1 MAERVTHEDVMRYLD
16 GEASPEVRERI
27 QREVETSTELH
38 REVTIFKHL
47 RDELRQLDLPGGIN
61 GRSVWT
67 DVEQRLSRPFGWLLI
82 LVGSAIWLGYGAYTY
97 LSAPVDWWEKTATGA
112 IVIGI
117 MLLLASVILEQYRR
131 WLIDPYRDVQR

>member
-16 GEASPEVRERI
+16 GEASPELRERI

-38 REVTIFKHL
+38 REVTIFTHL
-47 RDELRQLDLPGGIN
+47 RDELRQLNLPGAIN
-61 GRSVWT
+61 GKSVWVN
-67 DVEQRLSRPFGWLLI
+67 VEQRLSRPLGWLLI
-82 LVGSAIWLGYGAYTY
+82 LAGSTIWLAYGTYAYVT
-97 LSAPVDWWEKTATGA
+97 SPIDWWEKTATGA

-117 MLLLASVILEQYRR
+117 ILLLASVILEQYRQ

>member
-1 MAERVTHEDVMRYLD
+1 VVERVTHEDVMRYLD
-16 GEASPEVRERI
+16 GEASPELRERI

-47 RDELRQLDLPGGIN
+47 RDELRQLNLPGA
-61 GRSVWT
+61 
-67 DVEQRLSRPFGWLLI
+67 I
-82 LVGSAIWLGYGAYTY
+82 LAGSAIWLGYGTYAYVT
-97 LSAPVDWWEKTATGA
+97 SPIDWWEKTATGA

-117 MLLLASVILEQYRR
+117 MLLLASVILEQYRQ

>member
-1 MAERVTHEDVMRYLD
+1 MAEKVTHDDVMRYLD

-27 QREVETSTELH
+27 EMELETSTELN
-38 REVTIFKHL
+38 REVTVFKHL
-47 RDELRQLDLPGGIN
+47 RDELRQLELPGGVN

-67 DVEQRLSRPFGWLLI
+67 TVERRLSRPLGWLLI
-82 LVGSAIWLGYGAYTY
+82 LVGSGVWVGYGAYAY
-97 LSAPVDWWEKTATGA
+97 LTSPLDWWEKTATGA

-117 MLLLASVILEQYRR
+117 LLLLASVILEQYRQ

>member
-1 MAERVTHEDVMRYLD
+1 MAEKVTHEDVMRYLD
-16 GEASPEVRERI
+16 GEAGPDVRERI
-27 QREVETSTELH
+27 EQEVETSTELR

-47 RDELRQLDLPGGIN
+47 RDELRRLELPGGVN

-67 DVEQRLSRPFGWLLI
+67 NVEQRLSRPLGWLLI
-82 LVGSAIWLGYGAYTY
+82 LAGSAVWLGYGTYTY
-97 LSAPVDWWEKTATGA
+97 ITSPLDWWEKTATGA

-117 MLLLASVILEQYRR
+117 ILLLASVILEQYRQ

>member
-1 MAERVTHEDVMRYLD
+1 MADRVTHEDVMRYLD

-27 QREVETSTELH
+27 QREVETSTELN

-47 RDELRQLDLPGGIN
+47 RDELRRLDLPGGIN
-61 GRSVWT
+61 GRSVWA
-67 DVEQRLSRPFGWLLI
+67 DVEQRLSRPLGWLLI
-82 LVGSAIWLGYGAYTY
+82 LAGSAIWMGYGAYTY
-97 LSAPVDWWEKTATGA
+97 LTAPVDWWEKTATGA

-117 MLLLASVILEQYRR
+117 MLLLASVILEQYRK

>member
-16 GEASPEVRERI
+16 GEASPELRERI

-47 RDELRQLDLPGGIN
+47 RDELRQLNLPGGIN
-61 GRSVWT
+61 GRSVWA
-67 DVEQRLSRPFGWLLI
+67 DVEQRLSRPLGWLLI
-82 LVGSAIWLGYGAYTY
+82 LAGSAIWLGYGTYAYVT
-97 LSAPVDWWEKTATGA
+97 SPIDWWEKTATGA

-117 MLLLASVILEQYRR
+117 MLLLASVILEQYRQ

>member
-1 MAERVTHEDVMRYLD
+1 MAERVTHEEVMRYLD
-16 GEASPEVRERI
+16 GEASPEVRARI
-27 QREVETSTELH
+27 EQEVEASTELR

-47 RDELRQLDLPGGIN
+47 RDELRRLDLPGGIN

-67 DVEQRLSRPFGWLLI
+67 DVEQRLSRPLGWLLI
-82 LVGSAIWLGYGAYTY
+82 LTGSAIWLGYGTYTY
-97 LSAPVDWWEKTATGA
+97 FTASVDWWEKTATGA